1 MAADERTSAQLIR
14 EILESNPSMTATEA
28 VAEVKKRFNRIITV
42 QNFYSTRH
50 TWRRK
55 KLGEFAV
62 AQRKTIQEES
72 IEDIKLENQVLR
84 KKNQLL
90 KDILMRCIME
100 E

>member
-1 MAADERTSAQLIR
+1 MEDEKTGAQLVR
-14 EILESNPSMTATEA
+14 DILESNPSVTASEA
-28 VAEVKKRFNRIITV
+28 VAEIKKRFNKVITV
-42 QNFYSTRH
+42 QNFYSIRH

-62 AQRKTIQEES
+62 AQTRKTIQEES
-72 IEDIKLENQVLR
+72 IEDIKLENHILK

-90 KDILMRCIME
+90 KDILMRFIME

>member
-1 MAADERTSAQLIR
+1 MADEKSSAQLIR
-14 EILESNPSMTATEA
+14 EMLESNSSVTASKA
-28 VAEVKKRFNRIITV
+28 VAEIKKRYNRIVTV
-42 QNFYSTRH
+42 QNFYSIRH

-62 AQRKTIQEES
+62 AQTSKKIQEES
-72 IEDIKLENQVLR
+72 IEDIKIENQILK

-90 KDILMRCIME
+90 RDILMRCIME